1 MAKLFASITLMTLT
15 FTSYLFAQD
24 TLPKISVKNI
34 NKQVIVSWKNN
45 YGAKISYINIQRSKD
60 SLKNFRT
67 IGSVL
72 NPLNKENGFVDS
84 KVDTIN
90 YYRVFV
96 AFSGGTYF
104 FSRSKKPAM
113 DTIQAKA
120 IVQIETPSIVPVIE
134 LPPPQPLP
142 LPPAPLPTKP
152 ARSNA
157 IEKEEDLI
165 PARKFHPKPA
175 PVGFVPNKFI
185 FTDKDNNLIISL
197 PDAEKENFSIRFF
210 DHKNHLILEI
220 KKVMESYMIA
230 EKVNFI
236 HTGWFYYQLYNDGIF
251 LEKYKFYIGKEG
263 RGGQPPPEI
272 KNNSDSIK

>member
-1 MAKLFASITLMTLT
+1 MPKFFAIIVLLILT
-15 FTSYLFAQD
+15 FTTYLCSQD
-24 TLPKISVKNI
+24 TLPKISVKSI

-84 KVDTIN
+84 KVDTVN
-90 YYRVFV
+90 FYRVFV

-104 FSRSKKPAM
+104 FSVSHKPII
-113 DTIQAKA
+113 DTIRIKTIA
-120 IVQIETPSIVPVIE
+120 QIENPSIVPTVE
-134 LPPPQPLP
+134 MPQPLP
-142 LPPAPLPTKP
+142 WPPDPISTKS
-152 ARSNA
+152 ATSSSVD
-157 IEKEEDLI
+157 EDLI
-165 PARKFHPKPA
+165 PARKFHPKRA

-185 FTDKDNNLIISL
+185 YTDKDNNLIISL

-210 DHKNHLILEI
+210 DFKDRLILEI
-220 KKVMESYMIA
+220 KKVMESYMVA

-236 HTGWFYYQLYNDGIF
+236 RTGWLYYQLYNDGIL
-251 LEKYKFYIGKEG
+251 LEKYKFYIGKDG
-263 RGGQPPPEI
+263 RVGQPPPEI
-272 KNNSDSIK
+272 KNSSDSIK